1 MSAVLLR
8 RSRVG
13 PAVRSLPIDGFDMF
27 LITRV
32 EDAGSMSVAELVSL
46 APRPSADTLA
56 RLDMLV
62 KLGVFSLEGAASS
75 DGIQLLIPFEDRAT
89 LKPPQ
94 PQPKSQPAEDAQ
106 TLRPAQA
113 RVADK
118 IVAAAKTR
126 GAEELLRGATSAKP
140 RPKR

>member
-32 EDAGSMSVAELVSL
+32 EASGSMSVAELVSL

-56 RLDMLV
+56 RLDLLV
-62 KLGVFSLEGAASS
+62 KLGVFSLEGPASS
-75 DGIQLLIPFEDRAT
+75 DGIQMLIPFEDRAT

-94 PQPKSQPAEDAQ
+94 PKVQLQIADDAQ
-106 TLRPAQA
+106 TLPP
-113 RVADK
+113 
-118 IVAAAKTR
+118 T
-126 GAEELLRGATSAKP
+126 
-140 RPKR
+140 